1 MIIFKEFNEMASDTG
16 TAPKDIF
23 SLKNK
28 LNISNLTL
36 VIKKLPNKMS
46 IYKDSNKYFLI
57 QNKEYKGH
65 IEFIKMGGTIE
76 ISASHSEIKKGFY
89 SIMFTSILSETN
101 ITEIL
106 SDTSLSTQA
115 IKVYENLNRKL
126 STFELGIKIGPVYK
140 PFDKELLLSNKHAK
154 VSIKAKFNFA
164 EALDDY
170 HRKLEFSET
179 YRIGDKNN
187 NGIGEFLLYHEGWD
201 K

>member
-1 MIIFKEFNEMASDTG
+1 M
-16 TAPKDIF
+16 
-23 SLKNK
+23 
-28 LNISNLTL
+28 
-36 VIKKLPNKMS
+36 V
-46 IYKDSNKYFLI
+46 
-57 QNKEYKGH
+57 
-65 IEFIKMGGTIE
+65 
-76 ISASHSEIKKGFY
+76 
-89 SIMFTSILSETN
+89 TSILSETN

-115 IKVYENLNRKL
+115 IKAYENLNRKL
-126 STFELGIKIGPVYK
+126 STFELGIKIGPAYK
-140 PFDKELLLSNKHAK
+140 PFDKELLLTNKHTK

-164 EALDDY
+164 EALDDC